1 MLLPDVWGRDGS
13 MDDQSARESRE
24 DRPDPTAEPDA
35 GAAPGG
41 SGSGLA
47 ASEKAQNAETVL
59 DPDREPEDP
68 AAEIGDQID
77 RLERHSRQPTSPA
90 HDESPDT
97 PPA

>member
-1 MLLPDVWGRDGS
+1 

-24 DRPDPTAEPDA
+24 DRPDPTEPDA
-35 GAAPGG
+35 GAVPGG

-47 ASEKAQNAETVL
+47 ASKKAQNAETVL

-77 RLERHSRQPTSPA
+77 RLERHSRRTISPA
-90 HDESPDT
+90 PPESPPPDT
-97 PPA
+97 PPG

>member
-1 MLLPDVWGRDGS
+1 

-35 GAAPGG
+35 GVAPGG

-90 HDESPDT
+90 HHESPDT